1 MTIDLDPLNDAITD
15 NAAGVGKNASDILG
29 LKATDAKHTGQIADL
44 ETAVGHLEA
53 IDIPDNYAVVDD
65 DNEFQVPQTIK
76 DGVKLTGADAF
87 IECDT
92 GTPLQVKN
100 SNFSNSVVDIIR
112 TMVMWPSALKHLAI
126 RNWLDQQTR
135 PVPSMLSLYG
145 FGGRQ

>member
-1 MTIDLDPLNDAITD
+1 MTIDLEPLNDAIATTPQ
-15 NAAGVGKNASDILG
+15 AWQECVDILG

-44 ETAVGHLEA
+44 QTAVGHLEA

-92 GTPLQVKN
+92 GTLLQVKTATLVIALLI
-100 SNFSNSVVDIIR
+100 SSAA
-112 TMVMWPSALKHLAI
+112 MAMWPLA
-126 RNWLDQQTR
+126 
-135 PVPSMLSLYG
+135 
-145 FGGRQ
+145 